1 MGLRDRRHPC
11 QSATAALERGA
22 RGLADSGNGDGKGP
36 RGGDSGPPDIDEL
49 FKTIKDRWSRS
60 AISFNPLNLLYLIA
74 ALLAWAFLSND
85 TFQTENL
92 SMDFLSDVPFMQ
104 FIILVFVIALLRS
117 MIKFIP
123 QNTTYVIERFGRYQ
137 STKEAG
143 LNVILPFIDRVAAV
157 RSLKEQAVDVPSQ
170 NAITRDNISL
180 TVDGVLYFR
189 VLDPFKATYGVDD
202 YVFAVTQLAQTT
214 MRSELGKM
222 ELDRTFEERDM
233 LNTNI
238 VSAINEASAPWGI
251 QVLRYEI
258 KDIVP
263 PRSVMD
269 AMEAQMKAERVKRAQ
284 ILESEGDRQAAINRA
299 QGEQQSVV
307 LAAEADR
314 DEQVL
319 RAEGEANAIIAVAD
333 AKAEAI
339 RKIGAAADTE
349 MGQKAIQLDLATKA
363 IEAKHA
369 IARESSVV
377 LLPDS
382 ATDASSVV
390 AQVTSII
397 KSINNRDSS

>member
-1 MGLRDRRHPC
+1 MEILKI
-11 QSATAALERGA
+11 
-22 RGLADSGNGDGKGP
+22 LASLP
-36 RGGDSGPPDIDEL
+36 IL
-49 FKTIKDRWSRS
+49 QI
-60 AISFNPLNLLYLIA
+60 
-74 ALLAWAFLSND
+74 
-85 TFQTENL
+85 
-92 SMDFLSDVPFMQ
+92 V
-104 FIILVFVIALLRS
+104 ILVFILVVFKSCIL
-117 MIKFIP
+117 FVP
-123 QNTTYVIERFGRYQ
+123 QNRAFVIERFGRYQ

-143 LNVILPFIDRVAAV
+143 LGFILPVIDRIGAD

-170 NAITRDNISL
+170 NAITKDNISL

-189 VLDPFKATYGVDD
+189 VLDPVKATYGVDD

-222 ELDRTFEERDM
+222 ELDKTFEERDM

-238 VSAINEASAPWGI
+238 VTSINEASSPWGI

-263 PRSVMD
+263 PKSVMD

-319 RAEGEANAIIAVAD
+319 RAEGESRAIVAVAE

-339 RKIGAAADTE
+339 KRIGEAAVTD
-349 MGQKAIQLDLATKA
+349 MGQKAIQLDLATRA

-369 IARESSVV
+369 IAKESSVV

-382 ATDASSVV
+382 ASDASAVV

-397 KSINNRDSS
+397 KSINEKQSG